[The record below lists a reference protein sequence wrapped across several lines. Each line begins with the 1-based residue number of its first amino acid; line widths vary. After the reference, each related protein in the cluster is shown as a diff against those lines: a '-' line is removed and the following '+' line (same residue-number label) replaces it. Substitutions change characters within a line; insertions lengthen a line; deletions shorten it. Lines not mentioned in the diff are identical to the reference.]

1 MSRNVAAR
9 MSRNPAGRGRDYHP
23 SEPTALY
30 TAAGARKYLNAD
42 ERRRFLATLGEL
54 RPEEALF
61 ARLMFWTGARVSEL
75 LALRLSHFQLD
86 AGLVAIRTLK
96 RRRHSVREV
105 PLPPTLVAE
114 LARHARDVSLPA
126 SADPL
131 LWQLHRVT
139 AWRFVKGVM
148 RQAGIAGP
156 QASPRGLR
164 HGFAI
169 AALQAGVPLTLL
181 QRWMGHSRLSTTAI
195 YLAVSGPEER
205 ELAARFW
212 REAA

>member
-9 MSRNPAGRGRDYHP
+9 AGRNPAPRDRDFQA

-30 TAAGARKYLNAD
+30 THAGARKYLNAD
-42 ERRRFLATLGEL
+42 ERRRFLASLGAA
-54 RPEEALF
+54 RREEAVF

-75 LALRLSHFQLD
+75 LALRLSDFQLD
-86 AGLVAIRTLK
+86 AGIVAIRTLK
-96 RRRHSVREV
+96 RRRFSMREIPIPPALVTEIADHAQGPSV
-105 PLPPTLVAE
+105 
-114 LARHARDVSLPA
+114 LASP
-126 SADPL
+126 DPL
-131 LWQLHRVT
+131 LWHLHRVT
-139 AWRFVKGVM
+139 AWRLVKDAM
-148 RQAGIAGP
+148 RRAGIAGP

-181 QRWMGHSRLSTTAI
+181 QRWMGHSRLSTTTI

>member
-9 MSRNPAGRGRDYHP
+9 AGRNPAPHGRDFQA

-30 TAAGARKYLNAD
+30 THAGVRKYLNAD
-42 ERRRFLATLGEL
+42 ERRRFLAALGTA
-54 RPEEALF
+54 RHEEAVF

-75 LALRLSHFQLD
+75 LALRLSDFQLD
-86 AGLVAIRTLK
+86 AGIVAIRTLK
-96 RRRHSVREV
+96 RRRFSMREI
-105 PLPPTLVAE
+105 PIPPALTIE
-114 LARHARDVSLPA
+114 LAGYVRHASLFA

-131 LWQLHRVT
+131 LWRLHRVT
-139 AWRFVKGVM
+139 AWRLVKEAM

-205 ELAARFW
+205 ELAARLW
-212 REAA
+212 REVA